1 MLKALIKYFQ
11 RQKTYRRTY
20 NELSKL
26 STRELDDIGIN
37 RCMISRIAAETAY
50 GGNDEANA

>member
-1 MLKALIKYFQ
+1 MLKAFIKYFQ
-11 RQKTYRRTY
+11 RQKTYRQTY

-26 STRELDDIGIN
+26 STSQLRDLGID

-50 GGNDEANA
+50 GKVSANV